1 MSFAALTHDCLLIVQ
16 TAIETAGTTDDI
28 AAVRDAM
35 PTPAWSMTASPAPSP
50 STRPGTPTKGGAIIE
65 YYVDDATGTVS
76 QRLETPIS
84 ADELT

>member
-1 MSFAALTHDCLLIVQ
+1 MKEALRIFADELA
-16 TAIETAGTTDDI
+16 AIEAAGTTDDI

-35 PTPAWSMTASPAPSP
+35 ADTSVVYDGVTGTFSLDAT
-50 STRPGTPTKGGAIIE
+50 GTPTKGGAIIE

-76 QRLETPIS
+76 QRLETTIS